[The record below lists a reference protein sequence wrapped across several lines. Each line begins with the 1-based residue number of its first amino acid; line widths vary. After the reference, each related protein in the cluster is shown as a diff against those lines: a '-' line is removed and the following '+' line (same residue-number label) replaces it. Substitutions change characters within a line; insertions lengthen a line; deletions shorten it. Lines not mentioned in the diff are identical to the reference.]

1 MLVIVCG
8 PPCSGKSTIAAALAS
23 RLGFP
28 HLEID
33 RIRARL
39 LPGSDLREEDRDAG
53 YRCIHLIAE
62 EMIRAQVSVI
72 LDATYGREIHRKE
85 IGQIINSIGVVTF
98 LIQCKVPPDVA
109 LERFRQRPAGHPA
122 VDLTEERVASL
133 ISEFV
138 YSPEG
143 IVIDT
148 TRSIDDCIAEIQ
160 ANYPMLF
167 MEGWRT

>member
-8 PPCSGKSTIAAALAS
+8 PPCSGKSTIAAALAT

-33 RIRARL
+33 RIRERL
-39 LPGSDLREEDRDAG
+39 LPVSDLREEDRDAG
-53 YRCIHLIAE
+53 YRCMHLIAE
-62 EMIRAQVSVI
+62 EILSARVSVI

-85 IGQIINSIGVVTF
+85 IGQIINSIGVMTF
-98 LIQCKVPPDVA
+98 LIQCKVPAEVA
-109 LERFRQRPAGHPA
+109 LDRFRHRPAGHPA
-122 VDLTEERVASL
+122 ADLTEERVVSL
-133 ISEFV
+133 APEFV

-148 TRSIDDCIAEIQ
+148 TQSIDDCIAEIQ
-160 ANYPMLF
+160 ASYPVLF
-167 MEGWRT
+167 MEGWQ